1 MKRIDSEE
9 NVADIFTKILGGTAH
24 IKLSSMA
31 LGFNMSFLRGS
42 SYHQRAKKQLST
54 VDADA
59 EAGI

>member
-9 NVADIFTKILGGTAH
+9 NVADLFTKILGGTAH

-42 SYHQRAKKQLST
+42 SYNQRRSTKQSAIN
-54 VDADA
+54 ADA
-59 EAGI
+59 GAGD